1 MRRFAK
7 SDKVADLLKHAI
19 SNALLTELGDER
31 LRWITVNAVDLTRDI
46 SLAKVYY
53 TVLEPALGREQAVEA
68 LKENLKP
75 LRRFL
80 ASKLRLRQLP
90 EIHFLYDETVDRARR
105 IEDLLGQVQVRKEAA
120 EDGEDGDDT

>member
-31 LRWITVNAVDLTRDI
+31 LKWITVNAVDLNRDI
-46 SLAKVYY
+46 SLAKIFY
-53 TVLEPALGREQAVEA
+53 TVLEPALGKEQAAAA
-68 LKENLKP
+68 LKENMKP
-75 LRRFL
+75 LRYFL

-90 EIHFLYDETVDRARR
+90 DLHFIFDETVERARR
-105 IEDLLGQVQVRKEAA
+105 IEDLLEQARSEGG
-120 EDGEDGDDT
+120 DGT